1 MMKGIMSSM
10 IVLFAFLST
19 LMTVIVFSSSV
30 QDGRD
35 IVNLNAV
42 GDRVFY
48 KFAAIE
54 YSITRIIE
62 NDLNNIFSVELKE
75 GAFNL
80 VTLNIILPS
89 SSGNFTTD
97 LSSYEKFAESYL
109 NQTNLAVDLDLSDV
123 SNCLPINVL
132 PYNISYGTLDSS
144 QTNCGFG
151 TGQRDLKIIP
161 NGVSASYLNG
171 YDMTVVTGITKID
184 SSSASWTPPNACT
197 GGTLNWSVR
206 VVGNGSSYGP
216 VWNMVDSDGK
226 CVFRIEEN
234 VTGNKIVQINNK
246 PNNQDLD
253 ETMVVTV
260 QPGFNITF
268 AVTLNLTDI
277 PGKLR
282 VGLAPQSLKVRET
295 LFKMERNDTVM
306 IQ

>member
-1 MMKGIMSSM
+1 MKGIMSSI

-19 LMTVIVFSSSV
+19 LLVVMVFSSSI
-30 QDGRD
+30 QESRD
-35 IVNLNAV
+35 LVNLNAV

-62 NDLNNIFSVELKE
+62 KDLNGTFSVELKE

-80 VTLNIILPS
+80 VTLNLTIPS
-89 SSGNFTTD
+89 SPGNFTLD
-97 LSSYEKFAESYL
+97 LANYERFAESRL
-109 NQTNLAVDLDLSDV
+109 NQTNLVVDLNLSTV
-123 SNCLPINVL
+123 SSCLPVSIL
-132 PYNISYGTLDSS
+132 PYNISYGTLDGSL
-144 QTNCGFG
+144 TNCGFG

-161 NGVSASYLNG
+161 NGDSPSYLNG
-171 YDMTVVTGITKID
+171 YDMSISTGNASID
-184 SSSASWTPPNACT
+184 PSSASWTPPGACT

-206 VVGNGSSYGP
+206 VTGAGSGVYGP
-216 VWNMVDSDGK
+216 VWNMIDSDGK
-226 CVFRIEEN
+226 CVFRISEN
-234 VTGNKIVQINNK
+234 VTGNKIVQINNQ
-246 PNNQDLD
+246 PGNQDPE

-260 QPGFNITF
+260 QPGFNIAF

-295 LFKMERNDTVM
+295 LFKTERNDTVTL
-306 IQ
+306 Q